1 MTNERSSM
9 KIVVIGGSGLIGSKL
24 VTMLGEHGH
33 QAVPASPNSGVN
45 TLTGEGLAEV
55 LEGASVVVDVS
66 NSPSFADAAV
76 MEFFKTSTGNLL
88 TYEEAAGVGHHV
100 ALSIVGCDSLP
111 DSGYMRAKIAQ
122 EKLIKESSIP
132 YSIVR
137 ATQFFEFVTRIADSF
152 TEGNTARVPPVS
164 FQPMAADDVA
174 SAVCRVAI
182 GSPLNGIVEIAG
194 PEQFRFDE
202 LIRLGLS
209 ARKDP
214 REVIADPHARYFGTE
229 LRQRS
234 LVPTGDDAQLGET
247 RFEDWLSLSTNQAPA
262 APAQPATAV
271 LKENEFRASELPSG
285 SALLVGEAAVFNVGG
300 TFCATE
306 AKCTHRQ
313 GPLSKGKLDGSTV
326 TCPLHGSQFNVCT
339 GEVLRGPATDPLKTY
354 RVIVDGDIGWVEA
367 DAAAVAKSTSQV
379 A

>member
-1 MTNERSSM
+1 MKNERSIM

-24 VTMLGEHGH
+24 VTKLGEHGYE
-33 QAVPASPNSGVN
+33 AVAASPNSGVN

-55 LEGASVVVDVS
+55 LKGAQVVVDVS
-66 NSPSFADAAV
+66 NSPSFEDAAV
-76 MEFFKTSTGNLL
+76 MKFFETSTRNLL
-88 TYEEAAGVGHHV
+88 SYEAAAGVSHHV
-100 ALSIVGCDSLP
+100 ALSVVGTERLSE
-111 DSGYMRAKIAQ
+111 SGYFRAKLAQ

-132 YSIVR
+132 YSIVH
-137 ATQFFEFVTRIADSF
+137 ATQFFEFVKSIADAA
-152 TEGNTARVPPVS
+152 TDGNTVRLPPVG

-174 SAVCRVAI
+174 SAVAKVAI
-182 GSPLNGIVEIAG
+182 GSPLNGIIEVAG

-202 LIRLGLS
+202 LIRRSLS

-229 LRQRS
+229 LSERS
-234 LVPTGDDAQLGET
+234 LVPGDDAQLGET
-247 RFEDWLSLSTNQAPA
+247 RFEDWLSRSTSQAP
-262 APAQPATAV
+262 PPTPRPATASINASTR
-271 LKENEFRASELPSG
+271 KENEFRVSEVPPG

-300 TFCATE
+300 TFCATQD
-306 AKCTHRQ
+306 KCTHRQ

-354 RVIVDGDIGWVEA
+354 RVIVDGDIGRVEA
-367 DAAAVAKSTSQV
+367 ESGR
-379 A
+379 

>member
-1 MTNERSSM
+1 M
-9 KIVVIGGSGLIGSKL
+9 KIVVIGGTGLIGSSL
-24 VTMLGEHGH
+24 VTKLSALGHE
-33 QAVPASPNSGVN
+33 AVPASPNTGVN
-45 TLTGEGLAEV
+45 TLTGEGLTDV
-55 LEGASVVVDVS
+55 LQGAQVVVDVS
-66 NSPSFADAAV
+66 NSPSFEDAAV
-76 MEFFKTSTGNLL
+76 LDFFQTSTGNLL
-88 TYEEAAGVGHHV
+88 KYEATAGVGHHV
-100 ALSIVGCDSLP
+100 ALSIVGSDSLP
-111 DSGYMRAKIAQ
+111 DSGYMRAKVAQ

-152 TEGNTARVPPVS
+152 TEGNTTRVPPVS

-194 PEQFRFDE
+194 PEKFRFEE

-229 LRQRS
+229 LSEGS
-234 LVPTGDDAQLGET
+234 LVPTGDGAQLGET
-247 RFEDWLSLSTNQAPA
+247 RFDDWLSRSASQILPTAKPA
-262 APAQPATAV
+262 AAAANDQATP
-271 LKENEFRASELPSG
+271 KENEFKVSDVPLG

-300 TFCATE
+300 NLCATQD
-306 AKCTHRQ
+306 KCTHRQ

-354 RVIVDGDIGWVEA
+354 RVTVDNDIGCVEA
-367 DAAAVAKSTSQV
+367 GDAAVAKSV
-379 A
+379 P